1 MVERPEGDKE
11 FVAQALPWVR
21 RAFTIG
27 IVAFILWRLTQFG
40 WAELL
45 ANLPQNPIF
54 YIVQIIA
61 YSVLPISEVGLPKS
75 TLRSAARRSKVLKS
89 CWCWS

>member
-11 FVAQALPWVR
+11 FVARALPWVR

-45 ANLPQNPIF
+45 A
-54 YIVQIIA
+54 YI
-61 YSVLPISEVGLPKS
+61 PFRTP
-75 TLRSAARRSKVLKS
+75 
-89 CWCWS
+89 

>member
-11 FVAQALPWVR
+11 FVARALPWVR

-45 ANLPQNPIF
+45 ANLPQNPVF

-61 YSVLPISEVGLPKS
+61 YSVLPISEVVIFGRLFGQR
-75 TLRSAARRSKVLKS
+75 LWRE
-89 CWCWS
+89 